1 MDEKSAMDRETSQLV
16 QCELIFCNM
25 SEVHRFQLSQLT
37 VCRQKLGTILENNP
51 FGIPICSFGVWD
63 CSHYKENPEK
73 LVIICT

>member
-51 FGIPICSFGVWD
+51 FGIFYVQPNLPICSFGV
-63 CSHYKENPEK
+63 
-73 LVIICT
+73 